1 MRQLDRSH
9 TRALARAGRGRSPKD
24 KEASETGKLSLT
36 SFRPSVEF
44 EGENNLHAGILLS
57 GELSSPQFL
66 LYIGEDRLIRSPA
79 ASMNHRKDAQI
90 RLYIPDRDSLGNTVD
105 HRLVE
110 AAHRV
115 WERARLV
122 VIRYLAEDTE
132 APEILAAAVDSAS
145 RVMGNGQSIQ
155 FFEAYLLR
163 SVARESVRRLRRSQR
178 IAYVDS
184 AELERLAGPVSTD
197 LDRKIDDAKRIEVF
211 RACMDELGRTM
222 YDLRV
227 LDFDWR
233 SIARLTGY
241 ADGHIAEVQFRKKID
256 KALYRFRAYHD
267 SRFKPRPNL

>member
-1 MRQLDRSH
+1 MNQGNQGKH
-9 TRALARAGRGRSPKD
+9 AQTRLW
-24 KEASETGKLSLT
+24 
-36 SFRPSVEF
+36 
-44 EGENNLHAGILLS
+44 
-57 GELSSPQFL
+57 
-66 LYIGEDRLIRSPA
+66 IR
-79 ASMNHRKDAQI
+79 N
-90 RLYIPDRDSLGNTVD
+90 RDSLGQMVD
-105 HRLVE
+105 RGLIE

-132 APEILAAAVDSAS
+132 APEILEAAVDSAS
-145 RVMGNGQSIQ
+145 RAMGNHRSIQ
-155 FFEAYLLR
+155 FFEAYLLK

-241 ADGHIAEVQFRKKID
+241 VDGHSAEVQFRKKID

-267 SRFKPRPNL
+267 SRFKPRSNV